1 MRRLL
6 LDTHVL
12 LWWLAGDPRI
22 GPRTLRLIRDGKN
35 AVFVSAAS
43 AWEVS
48 IKKAQGKLTTPR
60 EDLGVAIAEE
70 GFVPLPITVPHGER
84 AGGLPPLHRDPFDRM
99 LVAQAQEEVLEVVTI
114 DPAISRYG
122 VPTVDAAA

>member
-22 GPRTLRLIRDGKN
+22 GPVAARLIRDGTN
-35 AVFVSAAS
+35 AVFVFAAS
-43 AWEVS
+43 AWEMS
-48 IKKAQGKLTTPR
+48 IEKGQGKLRTPH
-60 EDLGVAIAEE
+60 EELGIAIAEE
-70 GFVPLPITVPHGER
+70 GFLPLPITVRHGER
-84 AGGLPPLHRDPFDRM
+84 AGELPLLHRDPFDRM
-99 LVAQAQEEVLEVVTI
+99 LVAQAQEEGLEVVTS
-114 DPAISRYG
+114 DPAISKYG